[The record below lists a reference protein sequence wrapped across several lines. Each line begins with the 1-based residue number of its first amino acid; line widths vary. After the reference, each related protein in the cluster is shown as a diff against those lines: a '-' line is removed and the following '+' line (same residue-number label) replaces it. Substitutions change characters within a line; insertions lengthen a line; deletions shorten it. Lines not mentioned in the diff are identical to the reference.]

1 MKKQKY
7 IQVGIAAF
15 SAAFLLA
22 GCAGNAEQTPGYR
35 DIVDDYAEVLL
46 NQDADSAE
54 YDGALLAVGSYLEN
68 PGKDALLE
76 AETAVK
82 DAVSQLEDAEE
93 SFEPKTLDGN
103 FSELLKKYGIEPE
116 EYMMMADE
124 RAENLYDYVSSLKA
138 FEEYLSYEKEDDLTR
153 DALKAAY
160 EMAAKE
166 QEVWRAYHYC
176 GINYWFAGWEEEEA
190 DYVRQKVYDNLQSF
204 SAEREAW
211 QDDRDAVGQRMTF
224 YLNQMEE
231 LAKKRADDLGERQE
245 ELYQMEGESEE

>member
-1 MKKQKY
+1 MKKQKNRR
-7 IQVGIAAF
+7 VEIAAF

-22 GCAGNAEQTPGYR
+22 GCAGDAEQAHGYR
-35 DIVDDYAEVLL
+35 DIVDDYAVILL
-46 NQDADSAE
+46 NQDADSAG
-54 YDGALLAVGSYLEN
+54 YDGALLAVGEYLEN

-82 DAVSQLEDAEE
+82 AAISQLEEAEE
-93 SFEPKTLDGN
+93 SFESKVLDGN
-103 FSELLKKYGIEPE
+103 FSKLLKEYGIEPE

-124 RAENLYDYVSSLKA
+124 RAEDLYDYVSSLKA

-160 EMAAKE
+160 GMASKE

-176 GINYWFAGWEEEEA
+176 GINYWFAGWGEEET
-190 DYVRQKVYDNLQSF
+190 DYVRQKVHDNLQSF
-204 SAEREAW
+204 SAEQEAW
-211 QDDRDAVGQRMTF
+211 QDDRDAVEQRMTF

-231 LAKKRADDLGERQE
+231 LMQERADDLGERQE
-245 ELYQMEGESEE
+245 EMYQMEGETEE